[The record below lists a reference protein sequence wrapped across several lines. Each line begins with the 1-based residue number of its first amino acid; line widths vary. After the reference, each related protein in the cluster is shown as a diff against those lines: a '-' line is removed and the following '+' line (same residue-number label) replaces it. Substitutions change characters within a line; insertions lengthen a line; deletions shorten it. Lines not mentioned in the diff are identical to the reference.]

1 MRALADP
8 LPAAAGRQGRLYFWG
23 ERALY
28 LGRGLPAT
36 VHTHHAIQICIPLS
50 GSVRLRT
57 GPGAHWREYGA
68 AVIPANQPH
77 ESDLAVDLIATL
89 WVEPSRA
96 DTPRRWAPP
105 GSRSP
110 IVSVQT
116 AKLAPVAERLA
127 ACWRESWDSQ
137 RAATLTKEIVRL
149 VALDRPGRELH
160 DPRVARALEI
170 LDSAPERRVKL
181 AEVAAGVHLSPSR
194 LAHLLSAEI
203 RMPAR
208 RYLLWLRL
216 RDALQALARGVSI
229 TTAAHAAG
237 FADAP
242 HLDRTFRRMLGFTPS
257 AALRVS
263 KFVQDTVTEPR

>member
-68 AVIPANQPH
+68 AVVPANQPH

-149 VALDRPGRELH
+149 VRWI
-160 DPRVARALEI
+160 DPAASSTIRAWRVRSRSSTRL
-170 LDSAPERRVKL
+170 
-181 AEVAAGVHLSPSR
+181 PS
-194 LAHLLSAEI
+194 E
-203 RMPAR
+203 
-208 RYLLWLRL
+208 
-216 RDALQALARGVSI
+216 G
-229 TTAAHAAG
+229 
-237 FADAP
+237 
-242 HLDRTFRRMLGFTPS
+242 
-257 AALRVS
+257 
-263 KFVQDTVTEPR
+263 